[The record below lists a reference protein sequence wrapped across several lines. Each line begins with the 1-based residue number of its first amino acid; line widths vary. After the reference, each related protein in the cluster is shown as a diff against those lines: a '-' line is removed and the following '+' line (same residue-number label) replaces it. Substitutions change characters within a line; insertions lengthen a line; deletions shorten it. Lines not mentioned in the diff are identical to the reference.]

1 VIATA
6 TITEWSLVNG
16 SLPGQPAPGGTSLT
30 VDFNPSS
37 LALTHRSI
45 GPKGRQSIG
54 SDQTVNMQK
63 LEQTGFSVSL
73 SLDLVFDSTSDGTSV
88 QLKTEKLARLA
99 TPRRVGD
106 GNKPPPAKLIRFSWG
121 EFLFHG
127 SITSMTQTL
136 TFFSEWGTPLRA
148 EVHLSLDGVESQG
161 AGVFPTVNLSAGP
174 VSVSFGANAAAA
186 AAAALIAASATPAG
200 TTAYAQ
206 SQSGDTISA
215 IASRSGSGASWKSI
229 AAANGIDNPR
239 LLRPGTVIDP
249 NATVQH

>member
-1 VIATA
+1 
-6 TITEWSLVNG
+6 
-16 SLPGQPAPGGTSLT
+16 
-30 VDFNPSS
+30 
-37 LALTHRSI
+37 
-45 GPKGRQSIG
+45 
-54 SDQTVNMQK
+54 MQM

-88 QLKTEKLARLA
+88 QLKTEKLVALA
-99 TPRRVGD
+99 TPDPVGD
-106 GNKPPPAKLIRFSWG
+106 SKKPPPAKFIRFGWG

-136 TFFSEWGTPLRA
+136 TFFSEWGAPLRA
-148 EVHLSLDGVESQG
+148 EVHLSLDGVEGRG
-161 AGVFPTVNLSAGP
+161 AGAFPAVNLSAGP
-174 VSVSFGANAAAA
+174 ASISFGANAAVA
-186 AAAALIAASATPAG
+186 AAAALIAASAAPAG

-215 IASRSGSGASWKSI
+215 IASRSTSGSSWKSV